1 MKLYYILLV
10 FVVCG
15 VMGQSKPETDET
27 INEVED
33 NGNWKLLYR
42 LFVDC
47 AKTQD
52 VSVCLKMKAVT
63 FMDRAVSLKIPLMI
77 NDYIS
82 LARDPAYKEGPQGR
96 SMQPLSETQLDES
109 LPKSA
114 EERGERLDELLQ
126 EKLNSFLQSRT
137 LQLNFPADI
146 FEGRKRKKG
155 GGYLLAAGAA
165 MAAMMAQMFMGKI
178 ALIAG
183 KALLVAKIAL
193 VLSAIVGLKKLFGSS
208 GGGESHPQVVYASG
222 GHEHGMWQ
230 GRGISSD
237 PLLAHDMAY
246 RAHKTENAS
255 DN

>member
-47 AKTQD
+47 AKTPD

-146 FEGRKRKKG
+146 FEG
-155 GGYLLAAGAA
+155 
-165 MAAMMAQMFMGKI
+165 
-178 ALIAG
+178 
-183 KALLVAKIAL
+183 
-193 VLSAIVGLKKLFGSS
+193 
-208 GGGESHPQVVYASG
+208 
-222 GHEHGMWQ
+222 
-230 GRGISSD
+230 
-237 PLLAHDMAY
+237 
-246 RAHKTENAS
+246 
-255 DN
+255 